1 MKKWWGKSVMAYV
14 AEVLVGYGLL
24 ELLIYIIFPFWK
36 AKSGDLAL
44 SVLVLTFASACLEKK
59 RQFLLRT
66 LFMAVLLMAPAFVG
80 LLAKQPLPIAMQY
93 RTIAFS
99 LIFSGAFFF
108 LQAILPFRK
117 IRIGISAVFY
127 LIAFLLFLLPWGYF
141 FASHSLLNA
150 SAVLAV
156 FQTNPAEAKS
166 YLVDFM
172 PWQAW
177 GIMAVLLAAYVFLLR
192 QWRPSLLSM
201 RTSLQNRWGILL
213 IMFCIVLTS
222 YSLYRTRDSFYKHL
236 AWESQRGLQA
246 YRDFSLYRRVRASS
260 LKEDLSGINKGHSG
274 VYVLVIG
281 ESQNR
286 MHMSAYGYNQE
297 TTPWLDR
304 MKNDSHTVFF
314 TDARSC
320 HTHTV
325 PVLSY
330 ALTAKNQYDH
340 RDLAKATTLI
350 EAAKAAGYKTV
361 WLSNQVRYGA
371 WDTPTSA
378 IASEADQQE
387 WLNTHVGETTETA
400 VYDGALADRLAE
412 VKPSDKMLIVIHLMG
427 NHGSYIDRYPQD
439 FAVEK
444 GPTAEY
450 DNSILYN
457 DYVVQH
463 IYDTAKQMLNF
474 QGMVYFADHADD
486 VDRNIGHDAS
496 RFTQDMTRIPFYMIF
511 SDDYM
516 KDYPGAV
523 RELRAHATSGFTN
536 DLIYNT
542 MLAVMGVVIPRDYEE
557 QNDLTCP
564 EYNNDKTRF
573 RTLHGQQELD

>member
-1 MKKWWGKSVMAYV
+1 MLPVKKWWGKSVMAYV

-108 LQAILPFRK
+108 LQAMLPFRK

-127 LIAFLLFLLPWGYF
+127 LIVFLLFLLPWGYF

-213 IMFCIVLTS
+213 ITQ
-222 YSLYRTRDSFYKHL
+222 T
-236 AWESQRGLQA
+236 
-246 YRDFSLYRRVRASS
+246 
-260 LKEDLSGINKGHSG
+260 
-274 VYVLVIG
+274 
-281 ESQNR
+281 
-286 MHMSAYGYNQE
+286 
-297 TTPWLDR
+297 
-304 MKNDSHTVFF
+304 SHT
-314 TDARSC
+314 
-320 HTHTV
+320 
-325 PVLSY
+325 
-330 ALTAKNQYDH
+330 
-340 RDLAKATTLI
+340 
-350 EAAKAAGYKTV
+350 
-361 WLSNQVRYGA
+361 
-371 WDTPTSA
+371 
-378 IASEADQQE
+378 
-387 WLNTHVGETTETA
+387 
-400 VYDGALADRLAE
+400 
-412 VKPSDKMLIVIHLMG
+412 
-427 NHGSYIDRYPQD
+427 
-439 FAVEK
+439 
-444 GPTAEY
+444 
-450 DNSILYN
+450 
-457 DYVVQH
+457 
-463 IYDTAKQMLNF
+463 
-474 QGMVYFADHADD
+474 
-486 VDRNIGHDAS
+486 
-496 RFTQDMTRIPFYMIF
+496 
-511 SDDYM
+511 
-516 KDYPGAV
+516 
-523 RELRAHATSGFTN
+523 
-536 DLIYNT
+536 
-542 MLAVMGVVIPRDYEE
+542 
-557 QNDLTCP
+557 
-564 EYNNDKTRF
+564 
-573 RTLHGQQELD
+573 